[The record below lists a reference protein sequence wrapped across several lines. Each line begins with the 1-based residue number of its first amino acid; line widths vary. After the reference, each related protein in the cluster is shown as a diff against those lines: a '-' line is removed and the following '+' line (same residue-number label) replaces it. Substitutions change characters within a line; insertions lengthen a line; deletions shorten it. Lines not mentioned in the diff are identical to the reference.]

1 MQISD
6 LYPYWERERDM
17 LFDGLNKIVEE
28 LRQKKTREDVEN
40 VFKWIPGGGKRSIS
54 DTLRHVA
61 YVEYYI
67 IEKLILDGAPKDIL
81 PGSLFPIQDYPSYDD
96 VIKLMHNVHDGT
108 IVAYEKLTPEDLE
121 REIPAF
127 RKMLSIERL
136 LWSIVQEEA
145 HHRGQVYMLLRM
157 QGIPPPQ
164 RKD

>member
-6 LYPYWERERDM
+6 LYPYWKRERDM
-17 LFDGLNKIVEE
+17 LFDGLTIIVDE
-28 LRQKKTREDVEN
+28 LRQRLTPEEVEH
-40 VFKWIPGGGKRSIS
+40 VFNWIPGGGGRSIS

-67 IEKLILDGAPKDIL
+67 IEKLILDGEPKDIL
-81 PGSLFPIQDYPSYDD
+81 AGSLFPKKDFPHYDD
-96 VIKLMHNVHDGT
+96 VIKLMHEVHDGT
-108 IVAYEKLTPEDLE
+108 IAAYAKLTKEDLKK
-121 REIPAF
+121 EIPAF
-127 RKMLSIERL
+127 RKMLTIERL